1 MGVKGRKNADIEN
14 RPICSVCLSE
24 FENGEMIKTLRCGHT
39 FHTECIDPWLINE
52 RALCPVCRQG
62 IYQVEDWVG
71 VMIRMK

>member
-1 MGVKGRKNADIEN
+1 MIESRKKADLEN
-14 RPICSVCLSE
+14 HTLCSVCLSE
-24 FENGEMIKTLRCGHT
+24 FENGELVKTLRCGHM

-71 VMIRMK
+71 VRIRMN